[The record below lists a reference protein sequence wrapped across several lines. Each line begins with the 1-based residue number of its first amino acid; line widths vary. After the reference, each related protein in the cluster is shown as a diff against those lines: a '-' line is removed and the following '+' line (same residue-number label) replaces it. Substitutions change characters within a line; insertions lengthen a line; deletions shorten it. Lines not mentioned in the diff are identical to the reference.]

1 MIHNIIAPID
11 GSTHAQMA
19 LDLSADLAARYDAQL
34 VLVHVAGGDG
44 NLPEDLY
51 SAAARELE
59 EAEGESAQ
67 SDQPQQHR
75 VVERVGHML
84 LRIAKEE
91 AEAKGVTRCETV
103 VDFGDPAERILHHA
117 KERSADLIVMGSR
130 GFGEL
135 KGLIL
140 GSVSHKVFHLAP
152 CTCVTVHRQDEPS
165 ALSRIGSIVVPSDGS
180 EQANKA
186 VDLASEIAGKYGA
199 RLVLLYVMSRGP
211 SLEQLRSSVDF
222 DQLSESARAELDPS
236 RHPMAEHLGSAFIP
250 PVVSRRTQ
258 KEIGEHVLAHGQRV
272 AEAKGVQTPKL
283 VLKDGDPA
291 RVIVNIAK
299 REQADMITMGSRG
312 LGGVEGLLSGSVSYK
327 VSHTARCS
335 CMIVR

>member
-1 MIHNIIAPID
+1 MIHTIIAPID

-34 VLVHVAGGDG
+34 VLVHVAGADG

-59 EAEGESAQ
+59 EAAGASAQ
-67 SDQPQQHR
+67 SDQSQGHR
-75 VVERVGHML
+75 VLERMGQML
-84 LRIAKEE
+84 LREAQEK
-91 AEAKGVTRCETV
+91 AEAKGVTRCEMV
-103 VDFGDPAERILHHA
+103 VDFGDPAERILHHT

-135 KGLIL
+135 KGLVL

-165 ALSRIGSIVVPSDGS
+165 TLAGIGNILVASDGS
-180 EQANKA
+180 EQADKA
-186 VDLASEIAGKYGA
+186 VDLASEIAGKYGGK
-199 RLVLLYVMSRGP
+199 LVLLYVMRRGP

-236 RHPMAEHLGSAFIP
+236 RHLIAEHLGSAFIP
-250 PVVSRRTQ
+250 PVVSLQTQ
-258 KEIGEHVLAHGQRV
+258 KEIGGHVLARGQRV
-272 AEAKGVQTPKL
+272 AEAKGVQTPKA
-283 VLKDGDPA
+283 VLKEGDPA
-291 RVIVNIAK
+291 RVIVNTGK
-299 REQADMITMGSRG
+299 REQADMIAMGSRG
-312 LGGVEGLLSGSVSYK
+312 LSGVEGLLSGSVSYK